1 MATFSNLARLVIK
14 LKRLITER
22 IPFLSSVDV
31 EAIQFA
37 SLSETFLLKNASTF
51 LCLTIVLLLKKIH
64 KSITNNNKA
73 PNY

>member
-37 SLSETFLLKNASTF
+37 SLSETFLLQNASIF
-51 LCLTIVLLLKKIH
+51 LCLTIVLLLKNAQINH
-64 KSITNNNKA
+64 
-73 PNY
+73 